1 MFNVQ
6 GKNVV
11 IVGGL
16 NGVGLSLTKT
26 ILTKRCNVSTK
37 CTFQRSLFS

>member
-26 ILTKRCNVSTK
+26 ILNKRVNVSILSFFLATE
-37 CTFQRSLFS
+37 